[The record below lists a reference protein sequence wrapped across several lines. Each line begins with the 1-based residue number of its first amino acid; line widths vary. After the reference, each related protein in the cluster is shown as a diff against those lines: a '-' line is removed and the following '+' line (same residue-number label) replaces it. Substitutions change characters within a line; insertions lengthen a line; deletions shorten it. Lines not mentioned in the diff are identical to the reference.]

1 MITKGMHEGGNDYIP
16 LPVYF
21 FLSSF
26 LFTVSKYSW
35 MFDVIL
41 LRMEVFYHN
50 IHSRYQAIDGV
61 TRYLFTNRVLL
72 ISYS

>member
-1 MITKGMHEGGNDYIP
+1 MHQGGNDYIP
-16 LPVYF
+16 LLVYF
-21 FLSSF
+21 FF
-26 LFTVSKYSW
+26 LFPFFSTVSKYSW

-61 TRYLFTNRVLL
+61 TRYLPIEF
-72 ISYS
+72 

>member
-1 MITKGMHEGGNDYIP
+1 MITY
-16 LPVYF
+16 LSLFTF
-21 FLSSF
+21 FFFFS
-26 LFTVSKYSW
+26 TVSKYSW

-61 TRYLFTNRVLL
+61 TRYLVNYQSSFLSL
-72 ISYS
+72 IRKLVRHLNYFA

>member
-1 MITKGMHEGGNDYIP
+1 
-16 LPVYF
+16 
-21 FLSSF
+21 
-26 LFTVSKYSW
+26 

-61 TRYLFTNRVLL
+61 TRYLVNYQSSFLSL
-72 ISYS
+72 IRKLVRHLNYFA

>member
-1 MITKGMHEGGNDYIP
+1 MITY
-16 LPVYF
+16 LSLFTF
-21 FLSSF
+21 FFFFFFS
-26 LFTVSKYSW
+26 TVSKYSW

-61 TRYLFTNRVLL
+61 TRYLVNYQSSFK
-72 ISYS
+72 SDS

>member
-1 MITKGMHEGGNDYIP
+1 
-16 LPVYF
+16 
-21 FLSSF
+21 
-26 LFTVSKYSW
+26 